1 MADYINRREIIKVAY
16 SLAALNML
24 PAYYK
29 KAATINQKKEKK
41 NILIVL
47 FDTLSAL
54 HLSMLGYERNTDKNI
69 QRLAERSTVY
79 HNHYS
84 GGIFTTTGTASLLTG
99 AYPFTHRAF
108 QLNGT
113 VASEFESK
121 NIFSTFNDYYRI
133 AYSHNVLANT
143 LLSQFQSGIDKY
155 KPREELF
162 YKNEFLINSIFSK
175 DTDIAFLSWARILQ
189 DNIDD
194 YSNSLFLS
202 NTYNSFSKQL
212 EDTHSKNFPRGV
224 PKNQGDFFLLENATD
239 WILTQLRELPQ
250 PFLAYIHLIPPHHP
264 YNTRSDFYNKFI
276 NDGYTPINKPEHFF
290 SQGVSYSTL
299 VNRRRYYD
307 EYILYVDSEFG
318 RLYNG
323 LSESGILDNTILL
336 FTSDHGEMFERGI
349 WEHTVPTIHQPV
361 IRIPLL
367 ISQPGQQNRIDID
380 QPTSSIDVLPTLLSL
395 CDKKIPEWCE
405 GQVLPPYIENKSGM
419 RTLYAIDAKKNE
431 KYKPIDKATTMLLEW
446 PYKLMKYTNN
456 KRIPGYSLYY
466 ELFDI
471 EADPEEMINLYT
483 PQNLIAKKLIE
494 KLDQRINI
502 ADEPYR

>member
-1 MADYINRREIIKVAY
+1 MASM
-16 SLAALNML
+16 SLM
-24 PAYYK
+24 PGYYR
-29 KAATINQKKEKK
+29 KATSSTQNNKQN
-41 NILIVL
+41 NILIIL
-47 FDTLSAL
+47 FDTFSAL
-54 HLSMLGYERNTDKNI
+54 HLSMLGYDRRTDQHI

-79 HNHYS
+79 HNHFS

-113 VASEFESK
+113 VSPEFESQ
-121 NIFSTFNDYYRI
+121 NIISLFPDYYRI
-133 AYSHNVLANT
+133 GYSHNVLANT
-143 LLSQFQSGIDKY
+143 LLSQFQSGMEQY
-155 KPREELF
+155 KRREELF
-162 YKNEFLINSIFSK
+162 FKNDFLINSVFHNDS
-175 DTDIAFLSWARILQ
+175 DIAFLSWARILQ
-189 DNIDD
+189 DEIDK

-202 NTYNSFSKQL
+202 NTYSLFTQQL
-212 EDTHSKNFPRGV
+212 EDVLSQDFPRGV

-239 WILTQLRELPQ
+239 WILSQLNDLPQ

-264 YNTRSDFYNKFI
+264 YNTRSDFYNEFLD
-276 NDGYTPINKPEHFF
+276 DGYIPIKKPEHFF

-318 RLYNG
+318 RLYSG
-323 LSESGILDNTILL
+323 LQESGMLDNTTLL

-367 ISQPGQQNRIDID
+367 ISQPGQQDRVDVY
-380 QPTSSIDVLPTLLSL
+380 QPTSSIDVIPTLLKFSG
-395 CDKKIPEWCE
+395 KKIPDWCE
-405 GQVLPPYIENKSGM
+405 GQILPPYQETDRNERS
-419 RTLYAIDAKKNE
+419 LYAIDAKKNE
-431 KYKPIDKATTMLLEW
+431 KYKPITKATSMILEW

-466 ELFDI
+466 ELFDL
-471 EADPEEMINLYT
+471 ESDSEELNNIYS
-483 PQNLIAKKLIE
+483 PQNQIAIDMID
-494 KLDQRINI
+494 KLDQRISK
-502 ADEPYR
+502 ADELYK